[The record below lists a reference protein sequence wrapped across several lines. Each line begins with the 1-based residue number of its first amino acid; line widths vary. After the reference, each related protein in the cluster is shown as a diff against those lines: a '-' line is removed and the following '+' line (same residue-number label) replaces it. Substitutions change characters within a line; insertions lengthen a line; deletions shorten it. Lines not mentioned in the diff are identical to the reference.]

1 MNRDAGSA
9 EGYRAPRDFSDAEI
23 IALLREIRDLLAV
36 RDDVSEQPLTTP
48 RFDLMPEK
56 GARHVA

>member
-1 MNRDAGSA
+1 VT
-9 EGYRAPRDFSDAEI
+9 EQAEI

-56 GARHVA
+56 GAQRAV